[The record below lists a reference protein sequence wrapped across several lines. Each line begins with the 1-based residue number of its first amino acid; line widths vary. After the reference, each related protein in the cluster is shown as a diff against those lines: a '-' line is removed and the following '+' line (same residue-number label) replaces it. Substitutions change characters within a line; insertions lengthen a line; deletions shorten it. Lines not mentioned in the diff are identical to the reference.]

1 MSTVPTE
8 THGETSTLYN
18 LTDAQPHCGR
28 LFTGCVATGPFWSN
42 PTLRNF
48 EPRLGFAWDPT
59 GSGKTAVRGG
69 FGLFDSLPMT
79 YEITTLTSRAFPFY
93 RVGSA
98 SSLSPYSFPSVAF
111 SSLNPA
117 RVEEASVERHP
128 HRNYVMQW
136 NANIQRELAQNLTAT
151 IGYIG
156 SRGVHQPFR
165 VDEADLVIPTLT
177 SAGYLWPNPI
187 GSGTPINPNVASIRY
202 MNWGGSSSYDALQMG
217 IAKRLSHGLQL
228 QGSYTWG
235 KSIDTSSSVI
245 AGDGF
250 TNAISSLDWFDL
262 KRLTRGLS
270 EFNVGKTFVLN
281 GTWLLPTL
289 KSASG
294 PLALVA
300 NGWELGGIFKANDGV
315 PFGALFGTGSD
326 PMGTLSSDD
335 YSFPN
340 QLAGCNPINTNF
352 RKSPSGLPLYVN
364 AGQVAGITNCFA
376 VATAP
381 SLAFYNTNCDPTV
394 GNPALLQCFNLRGNA
409 GRNTMIGPGVS
420 NLDFSIFKN
429 THVNRISETFNVQ
442 LRAEF
447 FNILNRANFGPPDL
461 PSGNNDIF
469 DGTGAVN
476 PAAGLLTTTTTDPRE
491 IQFALKIIW

>member
-1 MSTVPTE
+1 
-8 THGETSTLYN
+8 
-18 LTDAQPHCGR
+18 
-28 LFTGCVATGPFWSN
+28 
-42 PTLRNF
+42 
-48 EPRLGFAWDPT
+48 
-59 GSGKTAVRGG
+59 
-69 FGLFDSLPMT
+69 
-79 YEITTLTSRAFPFY
+79 
-93 RVGSA
+93 
-98 SSLSPYSFPSVAF
+98 
-111 SSLNPA
+111 
-117 RVEEASVERHP
+117 
-128 HRNYVMQW
+128 
-136 NANIQRELAQNLTAT
+136 
-151 IGYIG
+151 
-156 SRGVHQPFR
+156 
-165 VDEADLVIPTLT
+165 
-177 SAGYLWPNPI
+177 
-187 GSGTPINPNVASIRY
+187 
-202 MNWGGSSSYDALQMG
+202 
-217 IAKRLSHGLQL
+217 
-228 QGSYTWG
+228 
-235 KSIDTSSSVI
+235 
-245 AGDGF
+245 
-250 TNAISSLDWFDL
+250 
-262 KRLTRGLS
+262 
-270 EFNVGKTFVLN
+270 
-281 GTWLLPTL
+281 
-289 KSASG
+289 
-294 PLALVA
+294 LALVA

-364 AGQVAGITNCFA
+364 AGQVAGVTNCFA